1 MTLVKRRNN
10 DWLPSVFD
18 DIFRNDWPGERAN
31 ARNIGMNVPAVNIQD
46 NEDGFM
52 VELAAPGKK
61 KEDFNIELDNE
72 TLTISSEEKEEHRSE
87 EKGKF
92 TRREYSYNSFTRS
105 FTLPDSADNDKIAA
119 NYEDGVLKINI
130 PKREDSKP
138 QPKRRIAIS

>member
-18 DIFRNDWPGERAN
+18 DFFRNDWLADRMN
-31 ARNIGMNVPAVNIQD
+31 LNNIGMNVPAVNIQD
-46 NEDGFM
+46 NENEFV

-72 TLTISSEEKEEHRSE
+72 VLTISSEEKKENRSE
-87 EKGKF
+87 EKGKY

-105 FTLPDSADNDKIAA
+105 FTLPDSANSDKIAA
-119 NYEDGVLKINI
+119 NYEDGVLKITI
-130 PKREDSKP
+130 PKREDAKIPS
-138 QPKRRIAIS
+138 RRKIEIS

>member
-18 DIFRNDWPGERAN
+18 DFFRNDWLADRMN
-31 ARNIGMNVPAVNIQD
+31 LNNIGMNVPAVNIQD
-46 NEDGFM
+46 NENEFV

-72 TLTISSEEKEEHRSE
+72 VLTISSEEKKENRSE
-87 EKGKF
+87 EKGKY

-105 FTLPDSADNDKIAA
+105 FTLPDSADSDKIAA
-119 NYEDGVLKINI
+119 NYEDGVLKITI
-130 PKREDSKP
+130 PKREDAKIPSIRK
-138 QPKRRIAIS
+138 IEIS